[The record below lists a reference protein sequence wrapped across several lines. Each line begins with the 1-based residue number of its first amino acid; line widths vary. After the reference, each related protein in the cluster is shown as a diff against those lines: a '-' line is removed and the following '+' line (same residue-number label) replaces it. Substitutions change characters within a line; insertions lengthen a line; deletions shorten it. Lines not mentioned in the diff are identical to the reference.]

1 MFLADF
7 RRQRAFRKLAKWL
20 LGGLV
25 VSLKARREQLGCH
38 LGVKM
43 GLEGPSRAQD
53 GQRWPQERARKV
65 TALNDKIR
73 DGGSVPPRG
82 SKILDPK
89 V

>member
-7 RRQRAFRKLAKWL
+7 RRQGAFNKLAKWL

-38 LGVKM
+38 LGFKM

-53 GQRWPQERARKV
+53 GQRWPQDRVRKG
-65 TALNDKIR
+65 TTPIGKIQV
-73 DGGSVPPRG
+73 GGLAPPGG